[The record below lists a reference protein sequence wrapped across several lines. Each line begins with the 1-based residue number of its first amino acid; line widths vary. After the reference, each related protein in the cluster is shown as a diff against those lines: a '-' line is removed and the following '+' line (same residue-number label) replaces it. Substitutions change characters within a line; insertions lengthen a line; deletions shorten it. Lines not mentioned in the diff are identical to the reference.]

1 MICIAYNIYYEIN
14 KKPNITSRK
23 LQSWKEQAQI
33 LRYKIASYFSKTNY
47 KNNYILYNTMSETTN
62 SSYLYYGNLL
72 PGFKL
77 QLLKPQLFE
86 NLTKGLT
93 VKTFDSETQINN
105 ESVEITY
112 YYMLF
117 QENLVTVNERCCKN
131 REYGF
136 AEVTEGQDEFDIYV
150 IENLHDV
157 PNTKEKL
164 YYSTKCINEFKKVV
178 DSLINKDYYILIP
191 AKYVQIAYS

>member
-1 MICIAYNIYYEIN
+1 
-14 KKPNITSRK
+14 
-23 LQSWKEQAQI
+23 
-33 LRYKIASYFSKTNY
+33 
-47 KNNYILYNTMSETTN
+47 MSETTN
-62 SSYLYYGNLL
+62 RSYLYYGKLL

-157 PNTKEKL
+157 PNSKEKL

-191 AKYVQIAYS
+191 GNYVQIAYS